1 MICLDASVVGVLI
14 SPDELSDPLLDHYEK
29 TRLAGETFIAPQLL
43 PFEIASIL
51 RKKLLRRLLTAPEV
65 AGALQYYHAL
75 NIQLRDV
82 DQLMERSL
90 SLCQTFGPTLTVY
103 DASYVATA
111 EAHRATLW
119 TADQVLIRTVAP
131 VMDFVRPMPG

>member
-1 MICLDASVVGVLI
+1 MICLDASVVGMLI
-14 SPDELSDPLLDHYEK
+14 SPDESSAALLDHYEK
-29 TRLAGETFIAPQLL
+29 ARLAGETFIAPQLL

-65 AGALQYYHAL
+65 AGALQYYHEL
-75 NIQLRDV
+75 NIQLRAI
-82 DQLMERSL
+82 DQLMARSL

-103 DASYVATA
+103 DASYVAVA
-111 EAHRATLW
+111 EGHQALLW

-131 VMDFVRPMPG
+131 VLDFVRPMPE